1 MNVLALFGLLALFL
15 IIGMPIGFSIGA
27 ATVIVLYFFTTIDMT
42 VVAQYCFSG
51 LHSFT
56 LVCVPMFVFAGV
68 IMSKGGIAKRI
79 VNFIQSIIGT
89 VVGGLGMVATIS
101 CMFFGALT
109 GSGMATTSA
118 IGSMMIPEMIDN
130 HYDRKYASALVCFGG
145 IVGPIIPPSV
155 SFIMY
160 GAVANQSISDLFIA
174 GIMPGILIACL
185 LMVANYIICKK
196 EHIGEASPAYI
207 EAKGQRKS
215 RTMKERLQQ
224 VAVATKEGIW
234 ALLSPVIILGGIYSG
249 VFTATEA
256 GCVSVVY
263 SIIISL
269 FVYKECT
276 VKDLYAAMLESV
288 VLSGIT
294 AFLLGFSNVF
304 STYLAFA
311 QIPTMIAS
319 MLGTIGNKVML
330 LLLINL
336 ILLIMGCF
344 LDTIPA
350 ILIVSPIFLP
360 VARSFGVDPIHFGI
374 IMSVNLAIGL
384 CTPPYGCNLF
394 VGSAVGKVKMQDM
407 MRYIVYLMIPVL
419 IALMLITFIPEISL
433 CLLK

>member
-1 MNVLALFGLLALFL
+1 MNVLILFGLLVLFL

-42 VVAQYCFSG
+42 VTAQYCFSG

-89 VVGGLGMVATIS
+89 IVGGLGMVTILS

-130 HYDRKYASALVCFGG
+130 HYDRKYASTLVCFGG

-160 GAVANQSISDLFIA
+160 GTVANQSISDLFIA
-174 GIMPGILIACL
+174 GILPGILIGCL
-185 LMVANYIICKK
+185 LMLTNYIICKK
-196 EHIGEASPAYI
+196 EHTGETSLAYI
-207 EAKGQRKS
+207 EAKSHQKS
-215 RTMKERLQQ
+215 LTMKERLHQ
-224 VAVATKEGIW
+224 VAIATKEGIW
-234 ALLSPVIILGGIYSG
+234 ALLAPIIILGGIYSG
-249 VFTATEA
+249 IFTATEA
-256 GCVSVVY
+256 GCVSVIY
-263 SIIISL
+263 SIIVSL

-276 VKDLYAAMLESV
+276 LKDLYDAMLESV

-311 QIPTMIAS
+311 QIPAMIAS
-319 MLGTIGNKVML
+319 LLETIGNKTVL
-330 LLLINL
+330 LLLINV

-350 ILIVSPIFLP
+350 ILIVSPILLP
-360 VARSFGVDPIHFGI
+360 VAQSFGINPIHFGI
-374 IMSVNLAIGL
+374 IISVNLAIGL

-394 VGSAVGKVKMQDM
+394 VGAAVGKVKMQHM
-407 MRYIVYLMIPVL
+407 MRYVVYLMIPVF
-419 IALMLITFIPEISL
+419 ISLMLITFIPEISL

>member
-196 EHIGEASPAYI
+196 EHIGEASPVYI